1 MARTTNKHVEIGD
14 RRLPVPPLSLNL
26 VRYLTE
32 NDKARLKSL
41 SSIVGL
47 PTEEQLDMFLHVI
60 HTSLASLTKDLT
72 LGFIEEN
79 VALEEIPGIFTAI
92 LTASG
97 FTKREQDQGEATGP

>member
-14 RRLPVPPLSLNL
+14 RRLPVLPLNL
-26 VRYLTE
+26 NIVRYLTE

-41 SSIVGL
+41 SSVVGL

-60 HTSLASLTKDLT
+60 HTSLSRVTKDLT
-72 LGFIEEN
+72 REFIEEN
-79 VALEEIPGIFTAI
+79 VALEEIPGIFMAI

-97 FTKREQDQGEATGP
+97 FTQKEQDQGEATGP